1 MEARLLCPG
10 VSVFFALIGSLCQSG
25 KLEEAEKYLK
35 IMKDSSLT
43 PSVPI
48 YQTLTLFNLKKGNRA
63 KALELYNE
71 MMFNG

>member
-35 IMKDSSLT
+35 IMKDSST
-43 PSVPI
+43 NISNI
-48 YQTLTLFNLKKGNRA
+48 NLVQ
-63 KALELYNE
+63 LEEGSILVQWQD
-71 MMFNG
+71 